1 MTVEL
6 FNPQDHEIAVTGDP
20 TLDVPNAKLRA
31 GEIAAAQAESSASIR
46 IERFR
51 SAVTHW
57 MNEQVK
63 DTGSIPVLTPDD
75 PF

>member
-6 FNPQDHEIAVTGDP
+6 FNPQDYDVQPSGDP
-20 TLDVPNAKLRA
+20 TLDVPNAKLREE
-31 GEIAAAQAESSASIR
+31 EIATAQAESSASIR